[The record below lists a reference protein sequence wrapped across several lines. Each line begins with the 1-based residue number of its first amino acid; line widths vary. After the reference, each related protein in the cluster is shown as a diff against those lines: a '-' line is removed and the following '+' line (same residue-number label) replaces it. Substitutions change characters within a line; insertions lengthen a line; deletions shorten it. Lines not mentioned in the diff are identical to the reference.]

1 MHQVAIFQKFQGV
14 SIRTINGFPQKPPGK
29 LTPSFVRQTG
39 PMARIDGWQGRT
51 SRSETDMETHILLTE
66 CELVWYSISTT
77 YVFTKLYFSCA
88 WDKLANCYIKLVGK
102 LVSEQLKLHP
112 R

>member
-1 MHQVAIFQKFQGV
+1 
-14 SIRTINGFPQKPPGK
+14 
-29 LTPSFVRQTG
+29 
-39 PMARIDGWQGRT
+39 
-51 SRSETDMETHILLTE
+51 METHILLTE